1 MRWPPYKHVLF
12 DCDSTLTAI
21 EGIDAL
27 AATAGKG
34 WRVEVLTRAAM
45 DGDLDLHEVYERR
58 LQAVKPTRQQIAT
71 VRQLYK
77 DHIVED
83 ARALIAALQALD
95 HEVYIISGGLAEPV
109 AEFGIY
115 LGVPRENIR
124 AVSIA
129 YNELSGQWWYNA
141 ENAEKRY
148 RDYRKSELTASSG
161 KSQIVRELLEGKK
174 GRSLLIGDG
183 VSDLLAGSAVNLFV
197 GYGGVASRERVRR
210 EAPVFLQS
218 RSLAPLLALAA
229 GPAQLA
235 HLNQTA
241 HASVALRAH
250 TLIEQGVIAFNDE
263 RIAAKFREAYQA
275 VHPRP
280 YGSPG

>member
-45 DGDLDLHEVYERR
+45 EGDLDLHDVYERR
-58 LQAVKPTRQQIAT
+58 LQAVRPTRQQIAT

-77 DHIVED
+77 DHVVED
-83 ARALIAALQALD
+83 ARAVIAALQASD

-129 YNELSGQWWYNA
+129 YNELSGQWWYNDD
-141 ENAEKRY
+141 NAEKRY

-161 KSQIVRELLEGKK
+161 KAQIVRELLEGKK

-183 VSDLLAGSAVNLFV
+183 VSDLLAGNAVDLFV

-210 EAPVFLQS
+210 EAPVFLES

-235 HLNQTA
+235 HLDQSS
-241 HASVALRAH
+241 HASVALRVH

-280 YGSPG
+280 HGSPG

>member
-45 DGDLDLHEVYERR
+45 DGDVELHEVYERR
-58 LQAVKPTRQQIAT
+58 LRAVKPTRQQVTAI
-71 VRQLYK
+71 RQQYK
-77 DHIVED
+77 DNIVED
-83 ARALIAALQALD
+83 ARAVIAALQALG
-95 HEVYIISGGLAEPV
+95 HAVYIISGGLAEPV
-109 AEFGIY
+109 AEFGIF
-115 LGVPRENIR
+115 LGVPQENIR
-124 AVSIA
+124 AVPLA

-141 ENAEKRY
+141 ENTDKRY
-148 RDYRKSELTASSG
+148 RDYEQSPLTLSSG
-161 KSQIVRELLEGKK
+161 KPQIVRELIGGKS

-183 VSDLLAGSAVNLFV
+183 ISDLLAREAVDLFA
-197 GYGGVASRERVRR
+197 GYGGVVARARVRA
-210 EAPVFLQS
+210 EAPVFINS
-218 RSLAPLLALAA
+218 RSLAPALALAA

-235 HLNQTA
+235 RLTNTG
-241 HASVALRAH
+241 HADVAAKAWS
-250 TLIEQGVIAFNDE
+250 TIDQGDITFNDE
-263 RIAAKFREAYQA
+263 RIAAKFRKAYQA

-280 YGSPG
+280 D

>member
-12 DCDSTLTAI
+12 DCDSTLTTI

-58 LQAVKPTRQQIAT
+58 LQAVRPTRQQIAA
-71 VRQLYK
+71 VRQQYK
-77 DHIVED
+77 DNVVED
-83 ARALIAALQALD
+83 ARAVIAALQALE

-124 AVSIA
+124 AVNVA
-129 YNELSGQWWYNA
+129 YNELSGQWWTSD
-141 ENAEKRY
+141 ENAAKRY
-148 RDYRKSELTASSG
+148 RDYQPSELTASSG
-161 KSQIVRELLEGKK
+161 KADTVRELLQGKK
-174 GRSLLIGDG
+174 GRSLLVGDG
-183 VSDLLAGSAVNLFV
+183 VSDLLAGSTVDLFV
-197 GYGGVASRERVRR
+197 GYGGVVTRERVRR
-210 EAPVFLQS
+210 EAPLFLES

-229 GPAQLA
+229 GPALLSQLD
-235 HLNQTA
+235 QTNLA
-241 HASVALRAH
+241 PVARRARA
-250 TLIEQGVIAFNDE
+250 LIEEGVITFNDE

-280 YGSPG
+280 DRSPG

>member
-45 DGDLDLHEVYERR
+45 DGERDLHEVYERR

-77 DHIVED
+77 DHVVED
-83 ARALIAALQALD
+83 AGAVIAALQEWG

-109 AEFGIY
+109 AEFGIF
-115 LGVPRENIR
+115 LGVPRANIR
-124 AVSIA
+124 AVNIA
-129 YNELSGQWWYNA
+129 YNELSGQWWYND

-148 RDYRKSELTASSG
+148 RDYRPSELTASSG
-161 KSQIVRELLEGKK
+161 KAEIVRELLAGKK

-183 VSDLLAGSAVNLFV
+183 VSDLLASSAVTLFA
-197 GYGGVASRERVRR
+197 GYGGVVARERVRR
-210 EAPVFLQS
+210 EAPLFLES

-235 HLNQTA
+235 QLDQTP
-241 HASVALRAH
+241 HAPVARRARA
-250 TLIEQGVIAFNDE
+250 LIEQGVITFNDE

>member
-45 DGDLDLHEVYERR
+45 DGDLDLHEIYERR
-58 LQAVKPTRQQIAT
+58 LRAVKPTRQQIAAM
-71 VRQLYK
+71 RQQYK
-77 DHIVED
+77 DHVVED
-83 ARALIAALQALD
+83 ARAVIAALRLLG

-109 AEFGIY
+109 AEFGIF

-124 AVSIA
+124 AVPVA
-129 YNELSGQWWYNA
+129 YNELSGRWWLNDENTKKQYRNYEPNA
-141 ENAEKRY
+141 
-148 RDYRKSELTASSG
+148 LTVSSG
-161 KSQIVRELLEGKK
+161 KPQIVRELLHGKR
-174 GRSLLIGDG
+174 GRALLVGDG
-183 VSDLLAGSAVNLFV
+183 VSDLLARAAVDLFV
-197 GYGGVASRERVRR
+197 GYGGVVIRQRVRA
-210 EAPVFLQS
+210 EAPVFLHS
-218 RSLAPLLALAA
+218 RSLAPVLALAA

-235 HLNQTA
+235 RLEQTP
-241 HASVALRAH
+241 HAAVAARAW
-250 TLIEQGVIAFNDE
+250 TTIDQGEITFNDE

-280 YGSPG
+280 D